1 MKGKG
6 KKMEGE
12 RLEVAIEGDQRGRKG
27 VTKEKRGGEGG
38 RGPCSTTTIHLY

>member
-1 MKGKG
+1 MRGKG

-27 VTKEKRGGEGG
+27 VTKEKRGGKGG
-38 RGPCSTTTIHLY
+38 GGPRSTTTIHLY